1 MAEGGAVR
9 SGYPFLSMLSR
20 SSPWVSLCLSAGVYL
35 LLWKLVPYTLR
46 GMPMLAPLSRLA
58 VTAAPLMAAV
68 FLLPLPVAL
77 WRASRERRLVHKMV
91 SIETLRAMRW
101 DELEMV
107 VRRLFEQH
115 GYAAERVGGAGAD
128 GGVDV
133 ILRKAGRTLLV
144 QCKQWNAR
152 QVSVNVVR
160 ELAGVVVVHG
170 ADGGIVVT
178 CGVFTKEARSFA
190 SRSGIVLVDGLELLR
205 MRNAAGVSVHA
216 AMVLASGAPVAPEAT
231 CGCPRCGSIMVRRS
245 AKSGGLAGRQFL
257 GCSNYPACRGTR
269 PL

>member
-1 MAEGGAVR
+1 MR
-9 SGYPFLSMLSR
+9 SEYPFFSLLSR
-20 SSPWVSLCLSAGVYL
+20 SSPWVSLCLSCGVYM
-35 LLWKLVPYTLR
+35 LLWKLVPYFLR
-46 GMPMLAPLSRLA
+46 DVPMFAPLSRLA
-58 VTAAPLMAAV
+58 VSAAPLMAAV
-68 FLLPLPVAL
+68 FLLPLPLAV
-77 WRASRERRLVHKMV
+77 WRASRERRLVRKMA
-91 SIETLRAMRW
+91 SIEALRAMRW

-205 MRNAAGVSVHA
+205 MRGAAGVTVQASTL
-216 AMVLASGAPVAPEAT
+216 LASGAPVAPEAT
-231 CGCPRCGSIMVRRS
+231 CGCPKCGSVMVRRS
-245 AKSGGLAGRQFL
+245 AKGGDMRRQFL

>member
-1 MAEGGAVR
+1 MDEGGAVR

-46 GMPMLAPLSRLA
+46 GVPMLAPLSRLA

-77 WRASRERRLVHKMV
+77 WRASRERRLVRKMV

-115 GYAAERVGGAGAD
+115 GMPPNAWAAP
-128 GGVDV
+128 
-133 ILRKAGRTLLV
+133 GRTAASTSS
-144 QCKQWNAR
+144 CAR
-152 QVSVNVVR
+152 RDERCWCS
-160 ELAGVVVVHG
+160 
-170 ADGGIVVT
+170 
-178 CGVFTKEARSFA
+178 A
-190 SRSGIVLVDGLELLR
+190 S
-205 MRNAAGVSVHA
+205 N
-216 AMVLASGAPVAPEAT
+216 
-231 CGCPRCGSIMVRRS
+231 
-245 AKSGGLAGRQFL
+245 
-257 GCSNYPACRGTR
+257 GTR
-269 PL
+269 GR

>member
-1 MAEGGAVR
+1 MR
-9 SGYPFLSMLSR
+9 NQYSFISLLSR
-20 SSPWVSLCLSAGVYL
+20 CSPWTILCLSGCVYL
-35 LLWKLVPYTLR
+35 LLWKLVPYSLR
-46 GMPMLAPLSRLA
+46 DLPLLAPLSRLA
-58 VTAAPLMAAV
+58 VTAAPLLAAV
-68 FLLPLPVAL
+68 FLLPLPVAI
-77 WRASRERRLVHKMV
+77 WRRSRERRLVRKLV

-190 SRSGIVLVDGLELLR
+190 ARSGIVLVDGLELLK
-205 MRNAAGVSVHA
+205 MRKATGVSVQGA
-216 AMVLASGAPVAPEAT
+216 PVLASGAPVAPEST
-231 CGCPRCGSIMVRRS
+231 CGCPRCGAIMVRRS
-245 AKSGGLAGRQFL
+245 AKNGSLAGQQFL